1 MILLTGYGPFAEHAT
16 NPSAE
21 LVRAAHGLSVHGHRI
36 VARVLWVRWD
46 AAVAAAIDEAMR
58 LRPALML
65 GFGLAADRDRVTVEA
80 VGRRVRT
87 GADVMGRWP
96 TPIPAG
102 PDVPATADVGRL
114 AAALGGAVSQD
125 AGTYLC
131 NAWAT
136 EVVAAVPCP
145 AAFVHL
151 PPEGLA
157 VGRLL
162 DALDAFLRPTL
173 TPGS

>member
-1 MILLTGYGPFAEHAT
+1 VILLTGFGPFAHHAS
-16 NPSAE
+16 NPSAD
-21 LVRAAHGLSVHGHRI
+21 LVRAAHGLSVRGHRI
-36 VARVLWVRWD
+36 VGRVLWVRWD
-46 AAVAAAIDEAMR
+46 AAVPAALDEALR
-58 LRPALML
+58 LRPALMV

-80 VGRRVRT
+80 VGRRARA
-87 GADVMGRWP
+87 GADVEGRWP
-96 TPIPAG
+96 TPVQDG
-102 PDVPATADVGRL
+102 PDVPATADVERL
-114 AAALGGAVSQD
+114 AAALGGAVSHD

-162 DALDAFLRPTL
+162 GALDGFLGPTL
-173 TPGS
+173 TRAS